1 MPYQKDFLLKAYRS
15 MKTIREFEERCVKEF
30 EGGNIPGFVHV
41 SNGQEAIAVA
51 ACIDLSDKDIIGST
65 HRGHGHCIAKG
76 CDIGAMMKEI
86 MGRVTGLC
94 KGKGGSM
101 HIADIDKGML
111 GANAIVGG
119 GPPLVNGAALAAKTL
134 GTKNIALSFNGDG
147 SANQGTVMEAMNM
160 AVVLQLPHVFV
171 YENNGYAEGTAA
183 NYGLGCDSLT
193 DRNAGFGMPAEC
205 VDGLDFFVTYEA
217 LKVATQRARDG
228 GGPSAIEAM
237 CVRFDGHFIGDP
249 QLYRG
254 TNEIKDARKTQD
266 CLKIFRQ
273 RVIAEGWLT
282 AATMNAID
290 KEIMVEIEKAVADAL
305 TAPHPDPAT
314 DLMSD
319 VYCSY

>member
-1 MPYQKDFLLKAYRS
+1 MPYQTDFLLRAYPS

-30 EGGNIPGFVHV
+30 MGGNIPGFVHV

-51 ACIDLSDKDIIGST
+51 SCIDLSDKDIIGST

-76 CDIGAMMKEI
+76 CDIGRMMKEI
-86 MGRVTGLC
+86 MGRSTGLC

-134 GTKNIALSFNGDG
+134 RTKNVAVSFNGDG
-147 SANQGTVMEAMNM
+147 SANQGTVMEAMNL

-183 NYGLGCDSLT
+183 KYGLGCDSLT

-205 VDGLDFFVTYEA
+205 IDGLDFFTTYEA
-217 LKVATQRARDG
+217 MKVATQRARDG
-228 GGPSAIEAM
+228 GGPTAIEAM

-254 TNEIKDARKTQD
+254 TNEIKDARKSQD
-266 CLKIFRQ
+266 CLKIFRE
-273 RVIAEGWLT
+273 RVIAEGWLK
-282 AATMNAID
+282 AVAMNKID
-290 KEIMVEIEKAVADAL
+290 KEIMAEIEKAVADAL
-305 TAPHPDPAT
+305 VAPHPDPAT
-314 DLMSD
+314 DLLSD